1 MIKLTFSLVVLE
13 PLHADCLL
21 VRVDPRDTGLVDSP
35 VRPLDVDF
43 DPSLHSPENS
53 RQIQFH
59 NWFIIDNLEN
69 SAIRD

>member
-1 MIKLTFSLVVLE
+1 MIEPTFGLVVLE

-21 VRVDPRDTGLVDSP
+21 VGIDPRDAGLVDSP

-43 DPSLHSPENS
+43 DPGLHSPEYS

-59 NWFIIDNLEN
+59 NGFIMNKL
-69 SAIRD
+69 